1 MRFKNKVVLVTGSA
15 KGIGKSTALEFA
27 KEGAKLIINYM
38 NSEKEANDLVN
49 QIKKISDAIAIK
61 CDVSDEKQVKEMF
74 KKIIDKFGRIDVLVN
89 NAGVVY
95 DVPFFE
101 RTNEQ
106 WKRTIDVDLFGVYI
120 CSKHAAIYM
129 KKQKS
134 GKIVNISSSSAINTN
149 KVDSIDYAAAKAG
162 VINLTNTLAK
172 ELGPDIQVNCISPGW
187 IDTGMNNTFSK
198 EFLENE
204 RKRIYLKRFAKPE
217 EVAKVILFLASDDA
231 SFVNGVNFL
240 VDGGYQ

>member
-1 MRFKNKVVLVTGSA
+1 MRFKNKVVLVTGSS
-15 KGIGKSTALEFA
+15 KGIGKATALEFA
-27 KEGAKLIINYM
+27 KEGAKLVINYL
-38 NSEKEANDLVN
+38 NSEKEANEVVN
-49 QIKKISDAIAIK
+49 KIKKISDAIAIK

-74 KKIIDKFGRIDVLVN
+74 EKIIKKFGKIDVLVN

-101 RTNEQ
+101 RTIKQ

-120 CSKHAAIYM
+120 CSRYASIYM
-129 KKQKS
+129 KKQKY
-134 GKIVNISSSSAINTN
+134 GKIINISSSSAINTN

-172 ELGPDIQVNCISPGW
+172 ELGPEIQVNCISPGW
-187 IDTGMNNTFSK
+187 INTSLNVTLPK
-198 EFLENE
+198 KFLNREK
-204 RKRIYLKRFAKPE
+204 KRIYLKRFAEPE